1 VTEAELARHL
11 TDLIRTAETL
21 VGELEQ
27 ALGSMRVMVISLR
40 RTRDAVIEADDD
52 PPDETAG

>member
-1 VTEAELARHL
+1 VTEAELARQL
-11 TDLIRTAETL
+11 TDLILTAETL
-21 VGELEQ
+21 AGELEQ

-40 RTRDAVIEADDD
+40 RTRDAVIEPDD

>member
-11 TDLIRTAETL
+11 RDLILTAETL
-21 VGELEQ
+21 AGELEQ

-40 RTRDAVIEADDD
+40 RTRDAVIEAGD

>member
-11 TDLIRTAETL
+11 TDLILTAETL
-21 VGELEQ
+21 SGELEQ

-40 RTRDAVIEADDD
+40 RTRDAVLEGDD